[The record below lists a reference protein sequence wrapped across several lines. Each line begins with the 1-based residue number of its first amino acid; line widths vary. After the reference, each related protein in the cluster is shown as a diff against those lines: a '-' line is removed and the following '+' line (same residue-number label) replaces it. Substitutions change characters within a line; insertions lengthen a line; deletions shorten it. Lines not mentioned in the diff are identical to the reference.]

1 MVICYCSHNLP
12 MLTDSRNME
21 GFSAGTQGRE
31 EQADRGTIIRV
42 LAGLLST
49 DTDLVL

>member
-1 MVICYCSHNLP
+1 
-12 MLTDSRNME
+12 ME

-31 EQADRGTIIRV
+31 AQADRETATRV
-42 LAGLLST
+42 VAGLLST